1 MSEPERGGG
10 GGATDGT
17 PQHTTWVGGVSA
29 VTVLIPPAEPAI
41 DVRFEEP
48 DRTDRIE
55 KPDRVVPPPDQPASG
70 LRIAGTGLSILAVL
84 LVGFTLHVT
93 LLSQLGYGR
102 VQQTAYADFRGALAE
117 ATAPVGQIGP
127 DGRLLPLGTPVAVL
141 RIPALGVQQVVF
153 EGTTAGVMQ
162 SGPGH
167 RRDTPLPGQAGTSV
181 IMGRNAAYGAPFAGL
196 FRLNSGDRVEV
207 VTGQGEFTFVVLGVR
222 HAGDL
227 TPAPVAPGR
236 SRVTLMTAAG
246 TMFFPSD
253 VVRVDADLDNG
264 TETVPAPPRQLGYA
278 HLSASEK
285 VLAGDDSAWMPLVLW
300 GQLLLAAGLGVT
312 WARRRWGGVQA
323 WVVGVPVLAVIGT
336 ATSDVAVRLLPNVL

>member
-1 MSEPERGGG
+1 MSGPERSGG
-10 GGATDGT
+10 
-17 PQHTTWVGGVSA
+17 A
-29 VTVLIPPAEPAI
+29 VTVQLPPAEPLLEAPEATPDKI
-41 DVRFEEP
+41 EQP
-48 DRTDRIE
+48 DRPDTP
-55 KPDRVVPPPDQPASG
+55 PDRPASG
-70 LRIAGTGLSILAVL
+70 LRIAGNGLSILAVL

-93 LLSQLGYGR
+93 LLSQLGYAR

-117 ATAPVGQIGP
+117 ATAPVGQTGP
-127 DGRLLPLGTPVAVL
+127 DGRLLALGTPVAVL
-141 RIPALGVQQVVF
+141 RIPALGLQQVVF
-153 EGTTAGVMQ
+153 EGTTGEVMQ

-196 FRLNSGDRVEV
+196 FRLNSGDRIEV
-207 VTGQGEFTFVVLGVR
+207 VTGQGEFVFVVLGVR

-227 TPAPVAPGR
+227 TPAPVAAGR

-264 TETVPAPPRQLGYA
+264 TETVPSPPRPLGTKQLP
-278 HLSASEK
+278 ASER
-285 VLAGDDSAWMPLVLW
+285 VLAGDDAAWMPLVLW
-300 GQLLLAAGLGVT
+300 GQALLAAGLGIT
-312 WARRRWGGVQA
+312 WARRRWGGAQA
-323 WVVGVPVLAVIGT
+323 WIVGVPVLTVLGT